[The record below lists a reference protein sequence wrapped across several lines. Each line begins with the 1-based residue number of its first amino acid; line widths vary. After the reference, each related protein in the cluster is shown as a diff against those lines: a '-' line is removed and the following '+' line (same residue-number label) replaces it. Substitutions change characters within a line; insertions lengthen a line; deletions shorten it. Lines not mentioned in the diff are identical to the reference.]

1 MHNPKTLARICGG
14 IYLLLIITGIFSLV
28 YMPSSLIDWDSPST
42 TISNIKN
49 SELFFRAGILSGLV
63 CFTCY
68 IALPLCLYHL
78 FKETDKSAVLW
89 MLALSIPSVPITF
102 SSYVKLVD
110 VLSLISDARYADM
123 LTATALEAQ
132 VMYLLTSHNNA
143 SMIAGAFWGLWLF
156 PFGYLVIK
164 SAGLPRLL
172 GICLIIGGAGY
183 LIDLVGKLIFGL
195 ETLPFYISL
204 PGTIGE
210 FGTCLWL
217 LILGIK
223 RVPSASAPSQ
233 LTAPVITPQPPIS
246 LM

>member
-1 MHNPKTLARICGG
+1 MYNPKTLARICGG
-14 IYLLLIITGIFSLV
+14 IYLVLIITGIFSLV

-49 SELFFRAGILSGLV
+49 SELLFRAGIFSGLV
-63 CFTCY
+63 CFACY
-68 IALPLCLYHL
+68 IALPLSLYHL
-78 FKETDKSAVLW
+78 FKETDKNAAVW
-89 MLALSIPSVPITF
+89 MLALSVPSVPITF
-102 SSYVKLVD
+102 SSFVKLAD
-110 VLSLISDARYADM
+110 VLSLINDERYAEL
-123 LTATALEAQ
+123 LTAPALEAQ

-143 SMIAGAFWGLWLF
+143 SMIAGMFWGLWLF

-172 GICLIIGGAGY
+172 GICLILGGAGY
-183 LIDLVGKLIFGL
+183 LFDLVGKLIFGMQA
-195 ETLPFYISL
+195 LPIYISL

-223 RVPSASAPSQ
+223 RIPYTSGPSQ
-233 LTAPVITPQPPIS
+233 LEATVTTP
-246 LM
+246 